1 MNADTQTRELISAEE
16 YLEGERVSE
25 IRHEYVIGHV
35 YAMAGASDD
44 HNRIAGN
51 TLAELRSALR
61 GKRCEAFLND
71 MKVKIPP
78 VFAEAF
84 YYPDVMVAC
93 DPSDNAGYYRERPT
107 IIFEVLSPETERT
120 DQREKAIAYSAI
132 PSLTTYILAEQD
144 RLALTVLRRAESGW
158 RSEALQG
165 PCAILKLPD
174 IGVEIPLERIYERT
188 AVLRV
193 GVST

>member
-1 MNADTQTRELISAEE
+1 MSTATQPIEFITPEE

-25 IRHEYVIGHV
+25 MRHEYVRGHV

-51 TLAELRSALR
+51 IFRELGNALR
-61 GKRCEAFLND
+61 GKRCEPFIND

-93 DPSDNAGYYRERPT
+93 DPSDNARYYRERPT
-107 IIFEVLSPETERT
+107 IIFEVLSPETQRT

-188 AVLRV
+188 AVLRA